1 MINYILV
8 DRENRAIFLKKKET
22 KSKFINP
29 EFVFKNLFILFIKS
43 LNEIIALINN
53 FL

>member
-29 EFVFKNLFILFIKS
+29 EFVFKNSFY
-43 LNEIIALINN
+43 IIHKI
-53 FL
+53 FK

>member
-8 DRENRAIFLKKKET
+8 DRENRAIFKKKET
-22 KSKFINP
+22 KSKFINA
-29 EFVFKNLFILFIKS
+29 EFVFKNSFILFIKY